1 MFCSLLIKTH
11 AHSCFYKHLVCINN
25 SEDPIVALQLEQKQA
40 IVAEVSQ
47 VAADAH
53 SAIAAEYRG
62 LTVGE
67 LTELRAKARET
78 GVYLK
83 VVKNTLARR
92 ALEGTPYECMRDGL
106 VGPLM
111 LAFSQE
117 DPGSA
122 ARLVKDFAK
131 QNDLLAVKMISIGGE
146 LLDASELTKLS
157 SLPTKDQAIGLLMA
171 VMKAPVEKFVRTLNE
186 PHGKL
191 VRTIAAVKD
200 QKQAAG

>member
-1 MFCSLLIKTH
+1 MFL
-11 AHSCFYKHLVCINN
+11 KHLVCVVN
-25 SEDPIVALQLEQKQA
+25 SEDPIVALQLEQKKA
-40 IVAEVSQ
+40 IVSEVSQ
-47 VAADAH
+47 VAANAH

-62 LTVGE
+62 LTVSE

-83 VVKNTLARR
+83 VVKNTLAKR
-92 ALEGTPYECMRDGL
+92 ALEGTPYECMNDGL

-122 ARLVKDFAK
+122 ARLVKNFAK
-131 QNDLLAVKMISIGGE
+131 ENDLLAVKMISIGGE
-146 LLDASELTKLS
+146 LLDASELSKLS
-157 SLPTKDQAIGLLMA
+157 NLPTKDQAISLLMA

-186 PHGKL
+186 PHAKL
-191 VRTIAAVKD
+191 VRTIAAVRD

>member
-1 MFCSLLIKTH
+1 MFL
-11 AHSCFYKHLVCINN
+11 KHLVCIVN
-25 SEDPIVALQLEQKQA
+25 SEDPIVALQLEQKKT
-40 IVAEVSQ
+40 IVSEVSQ
-47 VAADAH
+47 VAANAH

-62 LTVGE
+62 LTVSE

-83 VVKNTLARR
+83 VVKNTLAKR
-92 ALEGTPYECMRDGL
+92 ALEGTPYECMNDGL

-122 ARLVKDFAK
+122 ARLVKNFAK
-131 QNDLLAVKMISIGGE
+131 ENELLAVKMISIGGE
-146 LLDASELTKLS
+146 LLDPSELSKLS
-157 SLPTKDQAIGLLMA
+157 SLPTKDQAISLLMA

-186 PHGKL
+186 PHAKL
-191 VRTIAAVKD
+191 VRTIAALRD

>member
-1 MFCSLLIKTH
+1 M
-11 AHSCFYKHLVCINN
+11 FYKHLVCIVN

-40 IVAEVSQ
+40 IISEVSQ

-62 LTVGE
+62 LTVSE
-67 LTELRAKARET
+67 ITELRAKARET

-83 VVKNTLARR
+83 VVKNTLAKR

-157 SLPTKDQAIGLLMA
+157 SLPTKDQAISLLMA

-191 VRTIAAVKD
+191 VRTIAAVRD

>member
-1 MFCSLLIKTH
+1 MC
-11 AHSCFYKHLVCINN
+11 SCFYKHLVCIVN
-25 SEDPIVALQLEQKQA
+25 SEDPFVALQLEQKQA

-106 VGPLM
+106 VGPLI

-131 QNDLLAVKMISIGGE
+131 QNNLLEVKMISIGGE

-157 SLPTKDQAIGLLMA
+157 SLPIKDQAISLLMA

>member
-1 MFCSLLIKTH
+1 M
-11 AHSCFYKHLVCINN
+11 
-25 SEDPIVALQLEQKQA
+25 ALQLEQKQA
-40 IVAEVSQ
+40 IVAEVAQ

-62 LTVGE
+62 ITVSD
-67 LTELRAKARET
+67 LTELRAKARAT

-83 VVKNTLARR
+83 VVKNTLAKR
-92 ALEGTPYECMRDGL
+92 ALEGTSYECMSDGM

-131 QNDLLAVKMISIGGE
+131 QNDLLVVKMISIGGE

-157 SLPTKDQAIGLLMA
+157 SLPTKDQAISLLMA

-200 QKQAAG
+200 QKQAAGE

>member
-1 MFCSLLIKTH
+1 MR
-11 AHSCFYKHLVCINN
+11 SCFYKHLVCIVN

-62 LTVGE
+62 LTVSE
-67 LTELRAKARET
+67 LTELRSKARET

-83 VVKNTLARR
+83 VVKNTLAKR

-146 LLDASELTKLS
+146 LLDTSELTKLS
-157 SLPTKDQAIGLLMA
+157 SLPTKDQAISLLMA

-191 VRTIAAVKD
+191 VRTIAAVRD

>member
-1 MFCSLLIKTH
+1 MR
-11 AHSCFYKHLVCINN
+11 SCFYKHLVCIVN

-40 IVAEVSQ
+40 IVAEVAQ

-62 LTVGE
+62 ITVSD

-83 VVKNTLARR
+83 VVKNTLAKR
-92 ALEGTPYECMRDGL
+92 ALEGTSYECMSDGL

-131 QNDLLAVKMISIGGE
+131 QNDLLVVKMISIGGE

-157 SLPTKDQAIGLLMA
+157 SLPTKDQAISLFMA

-200 QKQAAG
+200 QKQAAGE

>member
-1 MFCSLLIKTH
+1 MFL
-11 AHSCFYKHLVCINN
+11 KHLVCIVN
-25 SEDPIVALQLEQKQA
+25 SEDPIVALQLEQKKT
-40 IVAEVSQ
+40 IVSEVSQ
-47 VAADAH
+47 VAANAH

-62 LTVGE
+62 LTVSE

-83 VVKNTLARR
+83 VVKNTLAKR
-92 ALEGTPYECMRDGL
+92 ALEGTPYECMNDGL

-122 ARLVKDFAK
+122 ARLVKNFAK
-131 QNDLLAVKMISIGGE
+131 ENELLAVKMISIGGE
-146 LLDASELTKLS
+146 LLDASELSKLS
-157 SLPTKDQAIGLLMA
+157 SLPTKDQAISLLMA

-186 PHGKL
+186 PHAKL
-191 VRTIAAVKD
+191 VRTIAALRD